1 MAAESFRD
9 LLREWVAKEIIIV
22 NPESLQK
29 SGSRDVVSF
38 ETYSAVIRSVASD
51 YLQVS
56 FQSQN
61 RGRIETVE
69 QFIPIE
75 RVKRM
80 SLWGG
85 DLYLHL

>member
-1 MAAESFRD
+1 MPAENFRD
-9 LLREWVAKEIIIV
+9 LLREWIAREVIIV

-38 ETYSAVIRSVASD
+38 ETYSARIRAVASD
-51 YLQVS
+51 FLQVS
-56 FQSQN
+56 FQSQI

-75 RVKRM
+75 RVKRL
-80 SLWGG
+80 SIWGE